1 MSKLTINDLYT
12 EVELQNYMQQALL
25 TAQEALKYNEVP
37 IGALIVD
44 DETHE
49 VIAQGFNQR
58 EILQQ
63 ATAHAEIIA
72 IESACQKLD
81 SWRLEHHSLF
91 VTLEPCA
98 MCAGAI
104 INSRIAHVIFGARD
118 PKAGSVESLTQ
129 LFNVRYNH
137 HPDFQGGVLEAECG
151 ALLTNF
157 FRKIRQRKN

>member
-58 EILQQ
+58 EIRQQ

-104 INSRIAHVIFGARD
+104 INSRIAHVVFGALD
-118 PKAGSVESLTQ
+118 PKAGSIESLTQ
-129 LFNVRYNH
+129 LFNVKYNH

-157 FRKIRQRKN
+157 FRKIRQRKS